1 MVRKGYFLITVFYLP
16 GFCRE
21 PCIYLSLPSLG
32 SGFWNSVS
40 PAWHA
45 AWQLSLHPSRG
56 PLLSCPCSAQRQP
69 TSFSTSGQAQCC
81 SGPSAALAEF
91 PWLLSDSRLFPAGL
105 SELQVKPPLQGS
117 ALFADAVGSAVESS
131 DALSPP
137 GPGGHNTGPIA
148 HSVGGLYS
156 AAGQKVP
163 PQQSLPGDISTP
175 SLFPPVHVTYHGNAK
190 WSTIHLNL
198 PLCSETF
205 LWPQAESGW
214 LGFQAPPYIIT
225 PAFHQ
230 LLKFIVYQPS

>member
-1 MVRKGYFLITVFYLP
+1 MMRKGYFLITVFYLP

-81 SGPSAALAEF
+81 SSPSATLAEF
-91 PWLLSDSRLFPAGL
+91 PWLLSDSGLFPAGL

-137 GPGGHNTGPIA
+137 GPGVLCRRAESTSPTKSPRWHFNTQPLPSSSRYIPR
-148 HSVGGLYS
+148 
-156 AAGQKVP
+156 QCKVVYNT
-163 PQQSLPGDISTP
+163 PQLTSLLRNLPMTTSWKRLAWLSSP
-175 SLFPPVHVTYHGNAK
+175 SLYYNTCLPPVTQVHC
-190 WSTIHLNL
+190 I
-198 PLCSETF
+198 
-205 LWPQAESGW
+205 
-214 LGFQAPPYIIT
+214 
-225 PAFHQ
+225 PA
-230 LLKFIVYQPS
+230 